1 MKNNFFYKLLAFI
14 LILNSC
20 SGTKKVSKTEEVKQ
34 DVIVVNNS
42 NLELGKSIY
51 ESKCGSCHALKQV
64 NQYDAES
71 WKSIVPNMVGKTN
84 KKANTTAIDSS
95 GHAALLQ
102 YVLANCKK

>member
-1 MKNNFFYKLLAFI
+1 MKNRFLYFTIIFI

-20 SGTKKVSKTEEVKQ
+20 SGTKKISKTEEVKQ
-34 DVIVVNNS
+34 DVPVVNNS

-84 KKANTTAIDSS
+84 KKANTIAIDSS
-95 GHAALLQ
+95 GQAALLQ